1 MKFCLLISEAV
12 GLSKSHVFLSLVY
25 NTIEPYWN
33 EHLLLEKLSSTCMN
47 AMNVCSGSL

>member
-1 MKFCLLISEAV
+1 MKFCLLISEAE
-12 GLSKSHVFLSLVY
+12 GFSHVFLSLVY